1 MRIGGLASGMDIDSI
16 VNNLMK
22 AERLPLDKLKQK
34 KQILEWQR
42 DDYRAMNTLLLNFR
56 SELTQM
62 KLSSKYRARTTTTT
76 NDQRVTATA
85 SSGAALSSYTIS
97 EVKQLATAATK
108 VNTGSI
114 SASST
119 DKIDATKGLY
129 SSSSKFA
136 AGQVSFN
143 WKQGSVETG
152 SINVSTAGKE
162 FTLVGQSGASVL
174 VNEPMN
180 VKVNGAMYEVVR
192 GVDPSTLTDKQVLVT
207 QDGNNAK
214 LTFKNDLVVNST
226 ISVDYI
232 ADKKVETLKFSE
244 DTTSFQVSK
253 GSISE
258 LVITYGAETWTADV
272 MDPSKLMNGAVQVGT
287 IDTETGKITLLD
299 PFKIDKDVEITVEY
313 KQNYSTFNVGSH
325 TSKGYVSQ
333 NFFIEGNQSLNQVI
347 NMVNSSNV
355 GVSMIYD
362 SFKDQVTLTRK
373 ETGNFNGK
381 GASDAGYDKTSSSDQ
396 EITTSGGFIDTVLK
410 FGGAEETGG
419 DNAVFTVNGLET
431 SRNSNTFEMNG
442 VTITLK
448 QTFASADG
456 PVTLAV
462 NNDSNQVFENIK
474 SFVEKYNELISKIQ
488 SEVNETV
495 YREYKPLTDE
505 ERESLSEKQQEQWE
519 EKARSGMLRRDS
531 ILTGALSEMRSDFY
545 TPVNNDMINPL
556 YKQLA
561 SIGIKTTSNYL
572 EGGKLEINEATLK
585 KAIETDPESVEKLF
599 NATGNDSSQKG
610 IIQRLYDTVNET
622 MDKLRERAGNSFST
636 NQQFTLGRQLDIV
649 NSQIDRFEARLKQ
662 VEDRYWSQFT
672 AMEKAIQKANE
683 QSAYLMQQFSG
694 GY

>member
-1 MRIGGLASGMDIDSI
+1 MRIGGLASGMDIDQI
-16 VNNLMK
+16 VGDLMK
-22 AERLPLDKLKQK
+22 VERMGVNKLKQK

-62 KLSSKYRARTTTTT
+62 KLSSKYRARTITST

-85 SSGAALSSYTIS
+85 TSGASLSSYTIS
-97 EVKQLATAATK
+97 EVKYLATAATK

-114 SASST
+114 SASAT

-136 AGQVSFN
+136 AGQASFN
-143 WKQGSVETG
+143 WKQGSVETK
-152 SINVSTAGKE
+152 SINVTTAGKE
-162 FTLVGQSGASVL
+162 FTLVDQSGAAVL

-180 VKVNGAMYEVVR
+180 VKVNGAIYEVVR

-214 LTFKNDLVVNST
+214 LTFKYDQAVNST

-232 ADKKVETLKFSE
+232 ADKKVQTFTFKE

-258 LVITYGAETWTADV
+258 LTITYGGETWTTDAS
-272 MDPSKLMNGAVQVGT
+272 DPSKLMNGAIQVGT
-287 IDTETGKITLLD
+287 INTETGKITLLD
-299 PFKIDKDVEITVEY
+299 PYKIDKDVEITVEY
-313 KQNYSTFNVGSH
+313 KQNYSTFNVGSY

-333 NFFIEGNQSLNQVI
+333 NFFIQGNQSLNQVI

-362 SFKDQVTLTRK
+362 SFTDQVTLTRK

-381 GASDAGYDKTSSSDQ
+381 GASEAGYDNLSSSDQ
-396 EITTSGGFIDTVLK
+396 EITTSGSFINTVLK
-410 FGGAEETGG
+410 FGGAAETGG

-431 SRNSNTFEMNG
+431 SRNSNTFEVNG

-448 QTFASADG
+448 QTFTSADG

-462 NNDSNQVFENIK
+462 NNDGNQVFENIK

-495 YREYKPLTDE
+495 NRDYKPLTDE
-505 ERESLSEKQQEQWE
+505 ERESLSEKQQELWE

-531 ILTGALSEMRSDFY
+531 ILTGALSKMRSDFY
-545 TPVNNDMINPL
+545 APVNNDTINPL
-556 YKQLA
+556 FKQLA
-561 SIGIKTTSNYL
+561 SIGIKTTVNYM
-572 EGGKLEINEATLK
+572 EGGKLEIDEAALK
-585 KAIETDPESVEKLF
+585 KAIETDAESVEKLF
-599 NATGNDSSQKG
+599 TSTGTTYADKG
-610 IIQRLYDTVNET
+610 IVNRLYDSVNEA

-636 NQQFTLGRQLDIV
+636 NKQFAIGRQLDDV
-649 NSQIDRFEARLKQ
+649 NSQIDRFEVRLKK
-662 VEDRYWSQFT
+662 VEDRYWRQFT
-672 AMEKAIQKANE
+672 AMEKAIQKANS
-683 QSAYLMQQFSG
+683 QSTYLMQQFSG